1 MSAPHAA
8 VWLNADEAHIF
19 RFGSGEEEKVEVKAE
34 AEGKGRVR
42 DDREY
47 FEAILAELT
56 EVEGWM
62 IAGPTGPR
70 QDFEKYVRVGHAE
83 QLAKKLVGIE
93 AMDEPSDGELL
104 RHARKRLAP

>member
-19 RFGSGEEEKVEVKAE
+19 RFGSGEVEKLEVKAE
-34 AEGKGRVR
+34 GDGRVR

-83 QLAKKLVGIE
+83 QLAKKLVGVE
-93 AMDEPSDGELL
+93 AMDVPSDGELL
-104 RHARKRLAP
+104 RHARKRLAS

>member
-8 VWLNADEAHIF
+8 VWLNADEARIF
-19 RFGSGEEEKVEVKAE
+19 RFGEAGVEKFQVNADG
-34 AEGKGRVR
+34 AGRVR

-56 EVEGWM
+56 EVEDWM
-62 IAGPTGPR
+62 IAGPRGPR

-83 QLAKKLVGIE
+83 ELARRLVAVE
-93 AMDEPSDGELL
+93 TMDEPHEGELL
-104 RHARKRLAP
+104 RHAKRLFNR

>member
-19 RFGSGEEEKVEVKAE
+19 RFGSGEVEKLEVKAE
-34 AEGKGRVR
+34 GNRRVR

-56 EVEGWM
+56 EVERWM
-62 IAGPTGPR
+62 IAGPPGPR

-83 QLAKKLVGIE
+83 QLAKKLVGVE
-93 AMDEPSDGELL
+93 AMDEPSDGDLL
-104 RHARKRLAP
+104 RHARKRLAS

>member
-8 VWLNADEAHIF
+8 VWLNADEAHIY
-19 RFGSGEEEKVEVKAE
+19 RFGRGEVERCEVKAD
-34 AEGKGRVR
+34 GSGRVR

-56 EVEGWM
+56 EVENWM

-83 QLAKKLVGIE
+83 QLAKKLVGVE
-93 AMDEPSDGELL
+93 AMDKPSDGELL
-104 RHARKRLAP
+104 RHARKRLAS

>member
-19 RFGSGEEEKVEVKAE
+19 RFGSGEVEKREVR
-34 AEGKGRVR
+34 AEGGGRVR
-42 DDREY
+42 DDRKY

-62 IAGPTGPR
+62 IAGPASPR

-83 QLAKKLVGIE
+83 QLAKKLVAVE
-93 AMDEPSDGELL
+93 TMDEPSDGELL
-104 RHARKRLAP
+104 RHARKRLTA